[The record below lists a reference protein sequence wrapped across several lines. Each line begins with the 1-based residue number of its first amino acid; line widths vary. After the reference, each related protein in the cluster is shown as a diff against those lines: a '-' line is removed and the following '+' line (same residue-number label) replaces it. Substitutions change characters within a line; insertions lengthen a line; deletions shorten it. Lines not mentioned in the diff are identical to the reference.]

1 MQQVRHPILSLSFS
15 FFLHP
20 ERHPLTMPSRLAS
33 AGGGPGGPGLSSS
46 ASVASVA
53 ATQAAG
59 GERALVLG
67 DWTAAAELGLA
78 ALAGG
83 GGGAAAQRGSCVAI
97 QALFELGR

>member
-1 MQQVRHPILSLSFS
+1 MSRPIGSA
-15 FFLHP
+15 
-20 ERHPLTMPSRLAS
+20 AS
-33 AGGGPGGPGLSSS
+33 T
-46 ASVASVA
+46 SVP

-67 DWTAAAELGLA
+67 DWPAAADLGLA

-83 GGGAAAQRGSCVAI
+83 GGGAADQRGACVAI